1 MGGNSST
8 TSSSSSSSSSFFLS
22 RFLRALLVMGLV
34 SLLVLGSLGSGEGTI
49 HPTTQWSQER
59 VKHERV
65 VGRDKPV
72 DSAEL
77 DFNYMSKRRVP
88 NGPDPIHNRFVYL
101 FLTQISYTQIMYIYF
116 VSHACVPFNFNLCHC
131 S

>member
-1 MGGNSST
+1 MVVVV
-8 TSSSSSSSSSFFLS
+8 LS
-22 RFLRALLVMGLV
+22 LQV
-34 SLLVLGSLGSGEGTI
+34 SLKHFLWWGLFVFLGSLGSGEGTR

-101 FLTQISYTQIMYIYF
+101 FLTQIRYTDYIVF
-116 VSHACVPFNFNLCHC
+116 CLSSMRVF
-131 S
+131 